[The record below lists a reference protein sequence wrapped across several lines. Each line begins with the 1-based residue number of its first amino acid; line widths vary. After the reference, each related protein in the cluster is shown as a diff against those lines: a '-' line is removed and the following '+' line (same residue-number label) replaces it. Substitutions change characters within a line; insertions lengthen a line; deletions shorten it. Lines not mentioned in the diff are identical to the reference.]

1 MTYSMVARDP
11 ATGELGV
18 AVQSHWFSVG
28 SVVTW
33 GRPGVGAVATQSMA
47 EPAYGPRL
55 LDRLAAG
62 EAPADALAAELGAD
76 TGDRLRQVAVVGADG
91 QVVAYTGAGCIPFAG
106 DLQGDGWSAQA
117 NLMASE
123 EVWPAMGR
131 AFEAAEGTL
140 ARRLLAALEAGEE
153 AGGDVRG
160 RQSAALLVVPA
171 EGEPW
176 QRTVELRIEDD
187 PRPLDELSRVL
198 TLSEAYALAT
208 EAEELG
214 AAGRHE
220 EAGEAGRRALE
231 LAPDNAELLFWAGL
245 ALAHQGEVSGGVEL
259 VQRAIE
265 TNPGWRDLLGR
276 LSQEIAPGAA
286 KIREALTLDASS

>member
-1 MTYSMVARDP
+1 MVARDP

-33 GRPGVGAVATQSMA
+33 ARAGVGAVATQSMA
-47 EPAYGPRL
+47 EPAYGPNV

-62 EAPADALAAELGAD
+62 EAPAAALAAEVAADDGA
-76 TGDRLRQVAVVGADG
+76 RLRQVAVIDVAGA
-91 QVVAYTGAGCIPFAG
+91 VAAHTGEGCIPFAG
-106 DLQGDGWSAQA
+106 DLQGESWSAQA

-140 ARRLLAALEAGEE
+140 ARKLLAALEAGEA

-160 RQSAALLVVPA
+160 RQSAAVLVVPA

-176 QRTVELRIEDD
+176 RRTVELRVEDD
-187 PRPLDELSRVL
+187 PQPLHELSRLL
-198 TLSEAYALAT
+198 TLSEAYDLAT
-208 EAEELG
+208 DAEELG
-214 AAGRHE
+214 AEGRYE
-220 EAGEAGRRALE
+220 EAAESGRRALE
-231 LAPDNAELLFWAGL
+231 LAPDSAELMFWAGL
-245 ALAHQGEVSGGVEL
+245 ALAHQGQVDAGVEL
-259 VQRAIE
+259 VRRAIE
-265 TNPGWRDLLGR
+265 IHPGWRELVGR
-276 LSQEIAPGAA
+276 LSHEIAPGAA
-286 KIREALTLDASS
+286 EIRKALTLDASS

>member
-1 MTYSMVARDP
+1 VTYSMVARDP
-11 ATGELGV
+11 ATGDLGV

-62 EAPADALAAELGAD
+62 EAPATALEAEIGAD
-76 TGDRLRQVAVVGADG
+76 EGARLRQVALVGAG
-91 QVVAYTGAGCIPFAG
+91 GEVAAFTGEGCIPFAG
-106 DLQGDGWSAQA
+106 DVQGEGYSAQA
-117 NLMASE
+117 NLMASAD
-123 EVWPAMGR
+123 VWPAMAQ
-131 AFEAAEGTL
+131 AFGEADGPL
-140 ARRLLAALEAGEE
+140 PRRLLAALEAGEA

-171 EGEPW
+171 EGEQW
-176 QRTVELRIEDD
+176 QRVVELRVEDH
-187 PRPLDELSRVL
+187 PQPLEELARVL
-198 TLSEAYALAT
+198 TLHEAYELAT
-208 EAEELG
+208 EAENLG
-214 AAGRHE
+214 ADGRHE

-231 LAPDNAELLFWAGL
+231 LAPDNDELTFWAGL
-245 ALAHQGEVSGGVEL
+245 ALAHQGQTDLGVAL

-265 TNPGWRDLLGR
+265 IHPGWRDLLAR
-276 LSQEIAPGAA
+276 LGPEIAPGAEVV
-286 KIREALTLDASS
+286 REALGVDATA